1 MVATGIEGVGLLIG
15 RLLFGGII
23 AFMGM
28 NHFMNREEMIGYAT
42 HKGLPMPAVGVYV
55 SGAVLVLGGLGLVT
69 GVFPVLS
76 GLAIALFLIVAAITM
91 HDFWAVP
98 EAEKQN
104 EMIHFLK
111 NMVMMG
117 GALAF
122 AAVGTQAWAYS
133 VGIGL
138 F

>member
-98 EAEKQN
+98 EAETQN